1 MAAAEDE
8 FVNRTAQIAL
18 AEVEEQLV
26 RARRDYE
33 DSLRYSD
40 EHSGA
45 AALSAYA
52 DAQAKYNVLTQANQQ
67 QNNNGQL
74 SNAQRNFLSRR
85 QAGGDQ
91 LTESRMRDYQLAH
104 NRAVAAGLQ
113 VDSPQYFNA
122 VEWYCDHNGDGK
134 QPPLN
139 EREAARISGID
150 EQTYARH
157 AQTLRALKAR
167 GMYQE

>member
-1 MAAAEDE
+1 MPV
-8 FVNRTAQIAL
+8 FRLIAL
-18 AEVEEQLV
+18 
-26 RARRDYE
+26 R
-33 DSLRYSD
+33 
-40 EHSGA
+40 
-45 AALSAYA
+45 
-52 DAQAKYNVLTQANQQ
+52 
-67 QNNNGQL
+67 
-74 SNAQRNFLSRR
+74 
-85 QAGGDQ
+85 
-91 LTESRMRDYQLAH
+91 
-104 NRAVAAGLQ
+104 
-113 VDSPQYFNA
+113 YFNA

>member
-1 MAAAEDE
+1 MSGEDE
-8 FVNRTAQIAL
+8 FINRAVQIAL
-18 AEVEEQLV
+18 ADAEEQLI
-26 RARRDYE
+26 RSRRDYE

-52 DAQAKYNVLTQANQQ
+52 EAKAKHDTLTQANQTQ
-67 QNNNGQL
+67 NNNNGQL
-74 SNAQRNFLSRR
+74 SNSQRNFLSRR
-85 QAGGDQ
+85 QAGGDE

-104 NRAVAAGLQ
+104 NRALAAGLQ

-139 EREAARISGID
+139 EREAARIAGVD

-167 GMYQE
+167 GHYSE